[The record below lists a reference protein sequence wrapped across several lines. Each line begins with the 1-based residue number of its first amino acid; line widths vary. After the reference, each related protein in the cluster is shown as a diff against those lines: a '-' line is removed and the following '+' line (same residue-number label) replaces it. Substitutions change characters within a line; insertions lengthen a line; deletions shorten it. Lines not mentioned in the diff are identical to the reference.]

1 MKLRDV
7 LMWVILGF
15 IAMGILLH
23 ARQFSIAN
31 GSVFGGVNML
41 GKTLEGR

>member
-7 LMWVILGF
+7 LMWLILGF

-31 GSVFGGVNML
+31 GSVFQGFNLL

>member
-1 MKLRDV
+1 MKLRDAV
-7 LMWVILGF
+7 VWLILGF
-15 IAMGILLH
+15 VAMGILLH

>member
-1 MKLRDV
+1 MKLRDA
-7 LMWVILGF
+7 LMWLILGF
-15 IAMGILLH
+15 VGMGILLH

-31 GSVFGGVNML
+31 GSVFSGVNTL